1 MNMRH
6 WIGILVA
13 SLSVCLFAPSSAH
26 GLAIGVSDI
35 IEVVDGNGNIMT
47 DLNGNPAIKTIQ
59 EGTTGPVSFEVIV
72 PDVVAFSTA
81 GLVQLVEQPPDP
93 TTHAALISDVVRAQ
107 LFFST
112 STVPALLSV
121 SLTSDAGFPQPGACQ
136 DIGPGTCIVETGTLQ
151 DVTGA
156 LFAGRQTS
164 FRVLVQSNPPEVPE
178 PGTLLL
184 LGFGLAGLGVVRTRQ
199 RA

>member
-1 MNMRH
+1 MNTPR
-6 WIGILVA
+6 WIGTLVA
-13 SLSVCLFAPSSAH
+13 SLWLLAPLSAH
-26 GLAIGVSDI
+26 ALPIGVSDL

-47 DLNGNPAIKTIQ
+47 DLNGHPAIATIQ
-59 EGTTGPVSFEVIV
+59 EGSSGPVGFELVV
-72 PDVVAFSTA
+72 PDVVPFSTA
-81 GLVQLVEQPPDP
+81 GSVALVDVPPDP
-93 TTHAALISDVVRAQ
+93 TTHTAGILDAVNAQ

-121 SLTSDAGFPQPGACQ
+121 SLTSAGVGELGFCP
-136 DIGPGTCIVETGTLQ
+136 DVGPGTCVVETGDLQ

-156 LFAGRQTS
+156 LFPGRSVS
-164 FRVLVQSNPPEVPE
+164 FRVLVQASSPAVPE

-184 LGFGLAGLGVVRTRQ
+184 LGLGVASIAVVRR